1 MLTAQSNATARRDND
16 NDLEE
21 AEYYDEN
28 DLEEAEYYDEDDD
41 FVDNNSAQVGS

>member
-21 AEYYDEN
+21 AEYYDE
-28 DLEEAEYYDEDDD
+28 DDD